1 MQFIEVIGQQSIKQ
15 RLIRSVADGRV
26 AHTQLFLGNAGS
38 GTLPMALAFAQY
50 VNCKDRT
57 ATDSCGLCPS
67 CVKFRKNVHPDLH
80 FYFPNN
86 TTSSLKTKPE
96 SMLLINE
103 WREYLD
109 ICKNY
114 ALSSDW
120 YSFIGV
126 GNKQGSINVRDAKNL
141 IEKMALKP
149 YEADTQ
155 IVIIWLAEKLNAD
168 ASNKLLK
175 TLEEPPPGTI
185 IILVAERYELI
196 IPTVRSRAQLVK
208 FNKPTIDDIE
218 AAMNKHALESKLDI
232 DARALAKLSAGSWI
246 EAVKLMNT
254 SELEREHFDNFRKW
268 LRLCFAPKDYRR
280 LFAFNQEISRLGREK
295 QKMFLSYGL
304 TVIHHCIMVN
314 AKNYNAVRAIGEEY
328 DFTTKFSPFINEA
341 NQEKIYELFNQA
353 IYHVERNA
361 HGGIIFTDM
370 SFKLVNLLR
379 SGKQYLK

>member
-1 MQFIEVIGQQSIKQ
+1 MQFTEVVGQQSIKQ
-15 RLIRSVADGRV
+15 RFIRSVADGRV

-50 VNCKDRT
+50 VNCTKRT
-57 ATDSCGLCPS
+57 DTDSCGFCPS
-67 CVKFRKNVHPDLH
+67 CVKFQKNAHPDLH

-86 TTSSLKTKPE
+86 TTSNIKTKPE
-96 SMLLINE
+96 SILLINE

-109 ICKNY
+109 VCKNY

-120 YSFIGV
+120 YNFIGV

-149 YEADTQ
+149 YEAESK
-155 IVIIWLAEKLNAD
+155 IVIIWLAEKLNVE

-208 FNKPTIDDIE
+208 FNKLSVDDIE
-218 AAMNKHALESKLDI
+218 AAMNKHAFADKLDI
-232 DARALAKLSAGSWI
+232 DARALAKLSAGSWV

-268 LRLCFAPKDYRR
+268 LRLCFAPKNYRQ
-280 LFAFNQEISRLGREK
+280 LFAFNQEMSRLGREK

-314 AKNYNAVRAIGEEY
+314 AKNYNAVKAIGEEY

-341 NQEKIYELFNQA
+341 NQDKIYELFNQA

-361 HGGIIFTDM
+361 HAGIIFTDM